1 MSVVLRP
8 WVAANPT
15 LKAYV
20 AIILYTVSLTLGAAY
35 YAWITIVRNA
45 SRQLCKLLIIARDY

>member
-35 YAWITIVRNA
+35 YA
-45 SRQLCKLLIIARDY
+45 